1 MPKIIGICW
10 QTLMPEL
17 GKKRKGLVCFE
28 CGIQADHAHHVVP
41 KTLGGTKTVNLCA
54 PCHSKVHSPHL
65 LRTSELTKIGLQK
78 RRDKGLTI
86 GPIAKFGT
94 KHVNGVVKIAEKEQ
108 KMIRQ
113 MIAMKKQGLSLK
125 KIADHF
131 AAKGLKNR
139 SGNAINRANIFNI
152 LKGL

>member
-1 MPKIIGICW
+1 MLKTIEICW
-10 QTLMPEL
+10 QTSMPEL
-17 GKKRKGLVCFE
+17 GKKRKGLACFE

>member
-1 MPKIIGICW
+1 
-10 QTLMPEL
+10 MPEL